1 MSINNN
7 TVGTTEITP
16 VETEVTRSEK
26 QESATLVVGG
36 SNFIRIH
43 NQRTARVNLDQWAED
58 HTTRAAA
65 RG

>member
-43 NQRTARVNLDQWAED
+43 NQRTARVNLDQ
-58 HTTRAAA
+58 
-65 RG
+65 